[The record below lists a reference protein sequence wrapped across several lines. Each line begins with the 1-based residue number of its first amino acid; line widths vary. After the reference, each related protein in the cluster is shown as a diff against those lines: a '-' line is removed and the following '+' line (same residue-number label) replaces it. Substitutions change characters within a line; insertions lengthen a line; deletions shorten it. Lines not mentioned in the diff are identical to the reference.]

1 MLIRKRWKI
10 CAAAR
15 KIRFLRRFHRN
26 NAAWFEQS
34 VAKARR
40 KTELHCDQKTC
51 TGENVQQ
58 DHWKFLIEQS
68 VRLFKILSRL
78 SHTTTLLLSRDIVA
92 IAFTKRHSYSSPTRS
107 VIALVPYA
115 FFPRSSLV
123 TATLRMSAPCAT
135 CTKHGALSSDKDFSL
150 NQCSKFFV

>member
-26 NAAWFEQS
+26 NGAWFEQS

-51 TGENVQQ
+51 TGATCS
-58 DHWKFLIEQS
+58 KIIEDS
-68 VRLFKILSRL
+68 LSGEVCAYSKSYRASRILRRDFYLVISLQSRL
-78 SHTTTLLLSRDIVA
+78 RKGTAILLLRDLP
-92 IAFTKRHSYSSPTRS
+92 SPLS
-107 VIALVPYA
+107 PMLSIPAHPS
-115 FFPRSSLV
+115 PRYECLHHV
-123 TATLRMSAPCAT
+123 LLAQNTVHCLQIRI
-135 CTKHGALSSDKDFSL
+135 FR
-150 NQCSKFFV
+150 